1 MHDEF
6 GRIRVAAVA
15 AATSVARVP
24 SGRKLAG
31 QKPVVTQ
38 NQVYGFY
45 LSKF

>member
-24 SGRKLAG
+24 SGRKLTG
-31 QKPVVTQ
+31 HKPAVTQ
-38 NQVYGFY
+38 NQVYNFY
-45 LSKF
+45 L